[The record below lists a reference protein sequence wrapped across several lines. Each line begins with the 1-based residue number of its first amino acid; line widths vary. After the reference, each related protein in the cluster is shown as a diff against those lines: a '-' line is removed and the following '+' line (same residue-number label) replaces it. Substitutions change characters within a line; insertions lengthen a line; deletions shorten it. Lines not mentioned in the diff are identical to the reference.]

1 MKVSCHFQAQ
11 TSQPLGSVCRRFKKY
26 RRQLLWASVR
36 SFSISLSPLI
46 SSTGN
51 VLVAMFSGAVTRKLE
66 HIMQISSVHKMQR
79 AKH

>member
-11 TSQPLGSVCRRFKKY
+11 TSQPLGRVCRRFKKY

-36 SFSISLSPLI
+36 SSSISLSPLYLVRW
-46 SSTGN
+46 TL
-51 VLVAMFSGAVTRKLE
+51 LVAMFSGAVTRKLE